1 MKKIFLLGLLFITA
15 CATTN
20 TGVVP
25 TSVPSATLQAT
36 AEIKSLPTPVPN
48 GQTISYK
55 NLQVTMEQAE
65 ITTSYETEFGS
76 DREPTAGIKFL
87 WVHVNLKNVAAQEQT
102 LPPEEHYSAL
112 LGETEFKPT
121 YGYRKDHADYNAL
134 KPVLGSGEEVN
145 AWLRFDI
152 PFDAEIIDLKFV
164 FMPDSTQVSF
174 GFSSSEYSWADHPIY
189 LWNCAP

>member
-15 CATTN
+15 CATAN
-20 TGVVP
+20 TGVVSTP
-25 TSVPSATLQAT
+25 VPSATLQAT

-87 WVHVNLKNVAAQEQT
+87 WVHVNLKNVATQEQT

-121 YGYRKDHADYNAL
+121 YGYRKDHPDYNAL

-152 PFDAEIIDLKFV
+152 PLDAEIMDLKFV
-164 FMPDSTQVSF
+164 FMPDSTQISF